1 MKTPLSSLTKAIH
14 KIVFKWSYPPAKLQ
28 KSYRP
33 TVLTAFLLLIFTA
46 NVYSADFIFY
56 DSDKRHQYSIT
67 KMAAQFTELYG
78 YEIKPYAI
86 VVAATKLST
95 EYKQQLKYL
104 SKLDAE
110 KWSLIYIQSLVTQAT
125 DDNYHTDK
133 NVAVQLL
140 QDNSFNVLIF
150 SPGGTLL
157 KESNHVLNDKE
168 IINIVTQE
176 VSNQ

>member
-1 MKTPLSSLTKAIH
+1 MKKPLTSLIKTIH
-14 KIVFKWSYPPAKLQ
+14 KIVFKWSYPAKLHQ
-28 KSYRP
+28 SYRAI
-33 TVLTAFLLLIFTA
+33 VLSVFLLLIFTA
-46 NVYSADFIFY
+46 NAYSVDFIFY

-67 KMAAQFTELYG
+67 KMAAQFTKLYG

-86 VVAATKLST
+86 VVAATKHST
-95 EYKQQLKYL
+95 KFKQQLKYL

-110 KWSLIYIQSLVTQAT
+110 KWSLIYIQSLVTQGT

-150 SPGGTLL
+150 SPSGVLL

-176 VSNQ
+176 VSNR